1 MLRPMTHFN
10 RMVLVGPALLLALL
24 AWDASGLD
32 LVLAQLAGG
41 AEGFALRHDWLLTAV
56 LHDAAKYTAY
66 GVVVAL
72 CVCVI
77 WPAGPLRALPFAR
90 RLQLPVTA
98 LAATAAVSVLKS
110 FSATSCPWDLAE
122 FGGVARHVSHWSGW
136 VQSDGGGGHCFPA
149 GHAASGFAF
158 IGGWFALRARLPV
171 LARWWLATA
180 IAVGLV
186 LGSVQQLRG
195 AHFMSHTLWTGWI
208 CWMVGWL
215 AEPVFARAEL
225 RASQ

>member
-32 LVLAQLAGG
+32 LVLAHLAGG

-72 CVCVI
+72 CACVI

-90 RLQLPVTA
+90 R
-98 LAATAAVSVLKS
+98 AVEIMTKLRH
-110 FSATSCPWDLAE
+110 PDLHKAQ
-122 FGGVARHVSHWSGW
+122 A
-136 VQSDGGGGHCFPA
+136 
-149 GHAASGFAF
+149 
-158 IGGWFALRARLPV
+158 V
-171 LARWWLATA
+171 LAQCEAA
-180 IAVGLV
+180 
-186 LGSVQQLRG
+186 LGE
-195 AHFMSHTLWTGWI
+195 A
-208 CWMVGWL
+208 
-215 AEPVFARAEL
+215 
-225 RASQ
+225 